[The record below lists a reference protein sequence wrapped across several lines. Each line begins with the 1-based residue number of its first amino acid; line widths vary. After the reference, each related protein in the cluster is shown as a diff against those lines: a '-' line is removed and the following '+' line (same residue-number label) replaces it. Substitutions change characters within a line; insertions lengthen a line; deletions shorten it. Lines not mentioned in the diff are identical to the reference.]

1 MIKPN
6 TLNDAVVS
14 ALNARI
20 GDEFTA
26 HYFYNAA
33 HNWCMDK
40 NYKTAAAFFAKET
53 ASELEH
59 AQKLQKY
66 VIDWNATVTIP
77 NISMNFDFN
86 SLLDII
92 EKAYKLELDLFN
104 KYIKDSQAIFGIDL
118 ATFDFLQGFREI
130 QNASVIEYSDL
141 LAALELID
149 INSKLDILH
158 FEELYLGEG

>member
-1 MIKPN
+1 MIKPI
-6 TLNDAVVS
+6 TLNEVVAS
-14 ALNARI
+14 SLNARI

-40 NYKTAAAFFAKET
+40 NYKIAAAFFAGET

-77 NISMNFDFN
+77 NVTMNFDFE
-86 SLLDII
+86 SLPDII
-92 EKAYKLELDLFN
+92 EKAYQLELDLLN
-104 KYIKDSQAIFGIDL
+104 AYVKDSQAIFGIDL
-118 ATFDFLQGFREI
+118 STFDFLQKFRKI

-149 INSKLDILH
+149 VNSKLDILH
-158 FEELYLGEG
+158 FEELYLGA

>member
-1 MIKPN
+1 MINPIK
-6 TLNDAVVS
+6 LNEAVAN

-20 GDEFTA
+20 GDEYTA
-26 HYFYNAA
+26 HYFYNSA

-40 NYKTAAAFFAKET
+40 NYKNAAAFFAGET
-53 ASELEH
+53 MSELEH

-66 VIDWNATVTIP
+66 LVDWNCTPSLAQVET
-77 NISMNFDFN
+77 NFEFT
-86 SLLDII
+86 SLPDII

-118 ATFDFLQGFREI
+118 ATFDFLQGFR
-130 QNASVIEYSDL
+130 QTQSDSVVEYSDL

-158 FEELYLGEG
+158 FEELYFTA

>member
-6 TLNDAVVS
+6 TLNDAVAN

-40 NYKTAAAFFAKET
+40 NYKTAAAFFAKE
-53 ASELEH
+53 AKAELKH
-59 AQKLQKY
+59 AQKLQNY
-66 VIDWNATVTIP
+66 LVDWNASVKIP
-77 NISMNFDFN
+77 KVEMNFDFT
-86 SLLDII
+86 SLPDII
-92 EKAYKLELDLFN
+92 EKAYRLELDLFN
-104 KYIKDSQAIFGIDL
+104 KYMKDSQAIFTIDL
-118 ATFDFLQGFREI
+118 ATFDFLQGFRQI
-130 QNASVIEYSDL
+130 QNDSVVEYSDL

-149 INSKLDILH
+149 VNSKLDILH
-158 FEELYLGEG
+158 FEELYLG

>member
-14 ALNARI
+14 TLNARI

-40 NYKTAAAFFAKET
+40 NYKIAAAFFAGET

-66 VIDWNATVTIP
+66 VIDWNANVTIH
-77 NISMNFDFN
+77 NVTMNFEFN
-86 SLLDII
+86 SLPDII
-92 EKAYKLELDLFN
+92 EKAYKLELDLFD
-104 KYIKDSQAIFGIDL
+104 KYLKDSQSIFAIDL
-118 ATFDFLQGFREI
+118 ATFDFLQKFRKK
-130 QNASVIEYSDL
+130 QTDSVIEYSDL

-149 INSKLDILH
+149 VNSKLDILH
-158 FEELYLGEG
+158 FEELYLGA